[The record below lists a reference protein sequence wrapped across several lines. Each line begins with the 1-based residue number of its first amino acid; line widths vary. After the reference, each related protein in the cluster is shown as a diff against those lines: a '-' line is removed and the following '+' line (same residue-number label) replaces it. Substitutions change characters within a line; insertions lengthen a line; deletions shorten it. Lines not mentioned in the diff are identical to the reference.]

1 MIQVVVNDARNNQH
15 CVGHWR
21 GESARLES
29 EVLTKC
35 SKAFGHDCIAMES
48 GERIKLKKWRDPR
61 EHIKM
66 AKISSI
72 AFFKLNFSFPLNNK
86 PSCNIFGHK
95 ISF

>member
-1 MIQVVVNDARNNQH
+1 MGQ
-15 CVGHWR
+15 GR
-21 GESARLES
+21 GESARLQS

-48 GERIKLKKWRDPR
+48 GKRTKLKKRRDSR

-72 AFFKLNFSFPLNNK
+72 AFF
-86 PSCNIFGHK
+86 
-95 ISF
+95 